1 MCVDDV
7 ILRVYIHIHTI
18 YAKQKYQIAKLAY
31 TCKCLI
37 IIDVC
42 IEEFWGSHC
51 ADTACCMS
59 TGQTKWW
66 RKGDADC
73 QSAKEPLKIQR
84 SSWCFIFF
92 SAYFTYRP
100 TGQRKCS
107 NMRQS
112 CIWGFGFITFLKQ
125 KFTKL
130 TESSSNQFLLW
141 TLCFRNHYIYIYWS
155 SCLLFAC
162 NIISNIP
169 VASIRHRL
177 ESTWHHSSQGL
188 LPNSAA

>member
-1 MCVDDV
+1 MYCY
-7 ILRVYIHIHTI
+7 VYTYTI
-18 YAKQKYQIAKLAY
+18 RKKNNSYTYV

-42 IEEFWGSHC
+42 IEEFWGSHG

-59 TGQTKWW
+59 TGQTEWW

-84 SSWCFIFF
+84 SSWCFISF
-92 SAYFTYRP
+92 SAYFTYRSKKVFEHAP
-100 TGQRKCS
+100 ELHLGVR
-107 NMRQS
+107 N
-112 CIWGFGFITFLKQ
+112 ITFLKQ

-141 TLCFRNHYIYIYWS
+141 TLCFRNHYILIFM
-155 SCLLFAC
+155 FAVC
-162 NIISNIP
+162 MQHYQQHP
-169 VASIRHRL
+169 CGQHPASLGINLASLVSR
-177 ESTWHHSSQGL
+177 T
-188 LPNSAA
+188 AA

>member
-1 MCVDDV
+1 MCRWCDPTC
-7 ILRVYIHIHTI
+7 IHTI

-59 TGQTKWW
+59 TGQTEWW

-107 NMRQS
+107 NMRQR

-141 TLCFRNHYIYIYWS
+141 TLCFRNQYILIFMFAVCMQHYQQHP
-155 SCLLFAC
+155 CGRH
-162 NIISNIP
+162 P
-169 VASIRHRL
+169 ASLGINLASLVSR
-177 ESTWHHSSQGL
+177 T
-188 LPNSAA
+188 AA

>member
-1 MCVDDV
+1 MC
-7 ILRVYIHIHTI
+7 RCSAKCIHTI
-18 YAKQKYQIAKLAY
+18 YAKKTIAKLTY

-42 IEEFWGSHC
+42 IEEFWGSHG

-59 TGQTKWW
+59 TGQTEWW

-112 CIWGFGFITFLKQ
+112 CIWGSVLSHF
-125 KFTKL
+125 
-130 TESSSNQFLLW
+130 SSKSSPNWQNLAAISSCCEHFASA
-141 TLCFRNHYIYIYWS
+141 IIIYWS